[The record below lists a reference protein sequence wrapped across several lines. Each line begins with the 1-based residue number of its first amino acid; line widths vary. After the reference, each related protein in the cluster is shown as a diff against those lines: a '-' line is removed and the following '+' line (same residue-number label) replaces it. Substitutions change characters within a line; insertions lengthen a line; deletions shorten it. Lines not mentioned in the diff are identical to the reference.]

1 MAYVA
6 LLDASVLHPW
16 VVCDLL
22 LRLAERGLFRPAWSE
37 AILDELV
44 QSLIDRKPEHA
55 DRFRR
60 RREHMEAAFAEA
72 MTRGPERFV
81 EAVPLEVDEGDRHV
95 VAAAIAARA
104 DVIVTNNIRHF
115 APEALAQLGI
125 LAQTADEFF
134 VHQWWLDPSAVAA
147 ELIEM
152 ASATANPPLTPLE
165 VLASLSRQAPEF
177 ARIAA
182 ENADVAGETGHGTR

>member
-16 VVCDLL
+16 VVCELL

-44 QSLIDRKPEHA
+44 QSLIDRMPDHA

-72 MTRGPERFV
+72 MTRTPKLFAG
-81 EAVPLEVDEGDRHV
+81 AVPPAVDEGDRHV
-95 VAAAIAARA
+95 VAAGLAARA
-104 DVIVTNNIRHF
+104 NVIVTDNIRDF
-115 APEALAQLGI
+115 VPDALAEIGCSFRRP
-125 LAQTADEFF
+125 T
-134 VHQWWLDPSAVAA
+134 S
-147 ELIEM
+147 
-152 ASATANPPLTPLE
+152 S
-165 VLASLSRQAPEF
+165 
-177 ARIAA
+177 
-182 ENADVAGETGHGTR
+182 

>member
-16 VVCDLL
+16 VVCELL

-44 QSLIDRKPEHA
+44 QSLIDRKPEQA

-72 MTRGPERFV
+72 MTRHPERFA
-81 EAVPLEVDEGDRHV
+81 EFVPLVVDEGDRHV
-95 VAAAIAARA
+95 VAAGLAARA
-104 DVIVTNNIRHF
+104 DVIVTDNVRDF
-115 APEALAQLGI
+115 APDTLAEVGL
-125 LAQTADEFF
+125 LVQTADEFL
-134 VHQWWLDPSAVAA
+134 VHQWWLDPSGVIEDLSAMA
-147 ELIEM
+147 E
-152 ASATANPPLTPLE
+152 STTRPPLTLDE
-165 VLASLSRQAPEF
+165 VLASLSRNAPEF
-177 ARIAA
+177 VGLVALSA
-182 ENADVAGETGHGTR
+182 ELAEGET

>member
-16 VVCDLL
+16 VVCELL

-72 MTRGPERFV
+72 MTRRPERFLD
-81 EAVPLEVDEGDRHV
+81 AIPPAVDEDDRHV
-95 VAAAIAARA
+95 VSAGLAARA
-104 DVIVTNNIRHF
+104 DVIVTDNIRDF
-115 APEALAQLGI
+115 APEAVAELGLVVQI
-125 LAQTADEFF
+125 ADEFLI
-134 VHQWWLDPSAVAA
+134 HQWWLDPSGVIEELVAMA
-147 ELIEM
+147 E
-152 ASATANPPLTPLE
+152 ATSQPPLTVHD
-165 VLASLSRQAPEF
+165 VLGSLSRHVPDFVELVAKSGEF
-177 ARIAA
+177 A
-182 ENADVAGETGHGTR
+182 ELEM